1 MAGIVVIGAHNAEV
15 GVRKLKA
22 AGCDVTRVNPEK
34 EWQLKDPEIRA
45 ADVVVLDREYVDSD
59 TLQRIKSI
67 GTPHVLVGATDGVTW
82 STCLRPIVAIL
93 RGDRR
98 AVGDAVGDA
107 VGNADGDV
115 VDHS

>member
-34 EWQLKDPEIRA
+34 GWQLKDPEIRA
-45 ADVVVLDREYVDSD
+45 ADVVVLDREYVVPD
-59 TLQRIKSI
+59 TLRRIKSI

-107 VGNADGDV
+107 DGDV

>member
-22 AGCDVTRVNPEK
+22 TGCDVTRVNPEK
-34 EWQLKDPEIRA
+34 GWQLKDPEIRA
-45 ADVVVLDREYVDSD
+45 ADVVVLDREYVDPD
-59 TLQRIKSI
+59 TFRRIKSI

-107 VGNADGDV
+107 DGDV